1 MSDRT
6 QARLRR
12 LPGALLA
19 FVALGAG
26 ACGGSSAS
34 TDHDAGVQ
42 REAGGGHDVTTGDD
56 ARGVGDAPADTHGVK
71 KDATSGAD
79 VSEKLDANDAGGPT
93 PTTDGGSKT
102 CNALATSGPPITAT
116 FIAAAGPSAAGGA
129 IVPGTYLLSSF
140 AMYTGAGGES
150 GNAAGALLGAAQIT
164 SGSIESVSENLSV
177 QPDGGATEVVEVVSE
192 SGTFTTNGDAIT
204 VSFTCPGVA
213 TGTQSYTATPTSFA
227 FFETEP
233 TDGGAVVVVT
243 TYAKQ

>member
-1 MSDRT
+1 MADRERV
-6 QARLRR
+6 RLRR

-26 ACGGSSAS
+26 ACGGSSTS

-42 REAGGGHDVTTGDD
+42 HETGGGHDVTTGDD
-56 ARGVGDAPADTHGVK
+56 ARGVGDA
-71 KDATSGAD
+71 TSGAD
-79 VSEKLDANDAGGPT
+79 VSVQLDANDAGGPT
-93 PTTDGGSKT
+93 PTTDGGSRT

-129 IVPGTYLLSSF
+129 IAPGTYLLSSF
-140 AMYTGAGGES
+140 AMYTGPGGES
-150 GNAAGALLGAAQIT
+150 GNAAGAVLSTAQIT
-164 SGSIESVSENLSV
+164 NGSIESVSENLSV

-192 SGTFTTNGDAIT
+192 SGTFTTSGDAIT
-204 VSFTCPGVA
+204 VSFTCPDVA

-233 TDGGAVVVVT
+233 TDGGTLVVVT